1 MTIEQEYIS
10 KLKDKDEIAFEYV
23 YNNTKRA
30 VYSMVFSV
38 IKNHQL
44 TEDIMQDVYM
54 KMLSSIHQYQ
64 ERTNFYNWLLQIA
77 KNQAIDYYRKS
88 SKSVKLDI
96 TDYEEL
102 IHDPEETPDE
112 KDQFNRMIE
121 ILNDDERTIVLL
133 KVVDGLKHQQIAKI
147 IKKPLGTVLWI
158 YQRAIKKL
166 EGLEDHDEKG

>member
-10 KLKDKDEIAFEYV
+10 KLKDKDEVAFEYV

-54 KMLSSIHQYQ
+54 KMLSSIYQYQ
-64 ERTNFYNWLLQIA
+64 EKTNFYNWLLQIA

-88 SKSVKLDI
+88 SKNVKLDI

-112 KDQFNRMIE
+112 KDQFNQMIE
-121 ILNDDERTIVLL
+121 ILNEDERTIVLL
-133 KVVDGLKHQQIAKI
+133 KVVDGLKHRQIAKI
-147 IKKPLGTVLWI
+147 VQKPLGTVLWI
-158 YQRAIKKL
+158 YQKAIKKL
-166 EGLEDHDEKG
+166 EGLEDHDEKR